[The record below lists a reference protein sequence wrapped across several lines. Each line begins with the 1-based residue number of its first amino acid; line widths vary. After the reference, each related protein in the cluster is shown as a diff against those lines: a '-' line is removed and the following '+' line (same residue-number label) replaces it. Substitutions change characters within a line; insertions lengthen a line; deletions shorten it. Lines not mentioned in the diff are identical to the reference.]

1 MKEFDDR
8 LVKSADLDKI
18 TNLIDSTNRK
28 LRMKF
33 KREHK
38 YELKHYEE

>member
-8 LVKSADLDKI
+8 IVKSKELDHI

-28 LRMKF
+28 LRMRF